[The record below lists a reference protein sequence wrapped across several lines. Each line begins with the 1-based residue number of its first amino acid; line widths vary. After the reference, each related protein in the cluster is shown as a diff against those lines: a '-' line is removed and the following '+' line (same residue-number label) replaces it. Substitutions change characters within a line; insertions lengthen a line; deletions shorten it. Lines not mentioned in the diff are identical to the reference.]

1 MALKITVIG
10 TGYLG
15 ATHAAAMAEL
25 GFEVLGLDV
34 VEEKIDM
41 LRRGEVPMYEPGLE
55 ELLRK
60 HVAGIE
66 GSSGR
71 LRFTTDYAEV
81 AAFGDVHFVCVNT
94 PQRHGEYAC
103 DMSYVDAAF
112 ASLAPHLTGPAL
124 VVGKSTV
131 PVGSAERLAAYLA
144 EHAPAGADAE
154 LAWNPEFLR
163 EGFAVNDTLHPDRI
177 VVGVRSDKAEKLLR
191 EVYATP
197 VGEGS
202 PFILTDFPTAELVKT
217 SANSFLATKISFIN
231 AMAEVCEAAGG
242 DVAKLAEAI
251 GHDDRIGK
259 KFLRA
264 GIGFGGGCLP
274 KDIRAFMAR
283 AGELGADQALTFL
296 REIDSI
302 NMRQRGQ
309 MVELAR
315 QALDGGSFLGKRV
328 AVLGATF
335 KPDSDD
341 VRDSPPSTWPG
352 RSTSRAARSPST
364 TPRAWTTPG
373 GSSRRSGTPTPRS
386 RPCGAPT
393 SCCTSPS
400 GTSSASWTRRRWAR
414 SRRHGSSWTAA
425 TRWTRSCG
433 GGRAGRTGRWGGRPP
448 DAVSWGSPNPA
459 GRAGPPLPR
468 HRPLPRRRSTRIPR
482 CARWGSRP
490 SWRRSSRAAGRS
502 PTTPSRCC

>member
-34 VEEKIDM
+34 VPEKIEM
-41 LRRGEVPMYEPGLE
+41 LQRGEVPMYEPGLE

-71 LRFTTDYAEV
+71 LRFTMDWAEV
-81 AAFGDVHFVCVNT
+81 ADFGDVHFVCVNT
-94 PQRHGEYAC
+94 PQKHGEYAC
-103 DMSYVDAAF
+103 DMSYVDNALE
-112 ASLAPHLTGPAL
+112 SLAKHLTKAAL

-131 PVGSAERLAAYLA
+131 PVGSADRLAARLA
-144 EHAPAGADAE
+144 ELAPAGDAVE

-163 EGFAVNDTLHPDRI
+163 EGLAVKDTLHPDRI
-177 VVGVRSDKAEKLLR
+177 VVGVRSERAEKLLR

-197 VGEGS
+197 MGEGS
-202 PFILTDFPTAELVKT
+202 PFIVTDFPTAELVKT

-242 DVAKLAEAI
+242 DVVKLAEAL

-302 NMRQRGQ
+302 NMRRRGQ
-309 MVELAR
+309 MVEMAR
-315 QALDGGSFLGKRV
+315 EALGGGSFLGKRV

-341 VRDSPPSTWPG
+341 VRDSPALNVAGQIHLQGGQVTVYDPKG
-352 RSTSRAARSPST
+352 MANAR
-364 TPRAWTTPG
+364 RLF
-373 GSSRRSGTPTPRS
+373 PTL
-386 RPCGAPT
+386 GYAE
-393 SCCTSPS
+393 
-400 GTSSASWTRRRWAR
+400 
-414 SRRHGSSWTAA
+414 TAL
-425 TRWTRSCG
+425 
-433 GGRAGRTGRWGGRPP
+433 
-448 DAVSWGSPNPA
+448 DAVRGADVVLHLTEWREFRELDPA
-459 GRAGPPLPR
+459 ELAAAAAAPLILDGRNALDP
-468 HRPLPRRRSTRIPR
+468 
-482 CARWGSRP
+482 AAW
-490 SWRRSSRAAGRS
+490 RAAGWTYRAMGR
-502 PTTPSRCC
+502 PAA